1 MTPATPFVAAAI
13 LAVTAVIGY
22 YTLEKNRGLIE
33 DLLLYPYQMVRQGR
47 YLRLLTHGFVHGSWL
62 HLGVNLYVFYIFGF
76 ALEKRPEVGN
86 VNFAIIYFGSLIIS
100 GLVSTV
106 MKKDRYEYRSLGAS
120 GAISGLLFAFIL
132 FYPEAELLL
141 FFILP
146 IDAWMF
152 AILFLGGSY
161 YAAKNNYFPR
171 IDHEAHIWGALAG
184 LFLTLLLVPGAADG
198 IVSLFG
204 G

>member
-1 MTPATPFVAAAI
+1 MTPFVSATL
-13 LAVTAVIGY
+13 LAVTAAVGY
-22 YTLEKNRGLIE
+22 YTLEKNRHLIE
-33 DLLLYPYQMVRQGR
+33 DLLLYPYQMVREGR
-47 YLRLLTHGFVHGSWL
+47 YLRVLTHGFVHGSWL
-62 HLGVNLYVFYIFGF
+62 HLAVNLYVFYIFGF

-86 VNFAIIYFGSLIIS
+86 TNFAIIYFGSLIIS
-100 GLVSTV
+100 GLVSTWK
-106 MKKDRYEYRSLGAS
+106 KKDRPDYRSLGAS
-120 GAISGLLFAFIL
+120 GAISGLLFSFIL

-141 FFILP
+141 FFIIP

-152 AILFLGGSY
+152 ALLFLGGSY

-184 LFLTLLLVPGAADG
+184 LFLTLVLIPNAANG
-198 IVSLFG
+198 FIRMFG